1 MAFTVIHGAMAKTI
15 LIATEKPFAEAALQ
29 QMRQEVEATDGFIL
43 KLLEHYT
50 SMDELQDA
58 IADVDAVVVRSDIM
72 SASTIGMSK
81 KLKVIV
87 RAGAG
92 YDNVDIAAATEKG
105 IVVMNTPGQNSNAV
119 AELGFGLMLG
129 LIRRKYLGGAGS
141 ELMGKTIGMHGFG
154 YIGKCMARIAKGFN
168 METIA
173 FDPYVDQQ
181 SILALGVRRCES
193 VEDLYRESDFISLNI
208 PVNNGNAKSVNY
220 ELLSLSKPNA
230 LLVNT
235 ARKELIEEEG
245 LMRILDERPA
255 YMYASDIAPTL
266 KVLME
271 EKFPIRTLFTSNKM
285 GAQTVEANRNAGV
298 AAVKQIIDYFT
309 KGDTTFKVN

>member
-1 MAFTVIHGAMAKTI
+1 MTKTI

-29 QMRQEVEATDGFIL
+29 QMRQEVEATDGFVL
-43 KLLEHYT
+43 KLLEHYA
-50 SMDELQDA
+50 SVDELEDA
-58 IADVDAVVVRSDIM
+58 IVDADAVIVRSDIM
-72 SASTIGMSK
+72 SANTIELSK

-92 YDNVDIAAATEKG
+92 YDNVDVVAATEKD
-105 IVVMNTPGQNSNAV
+105 IIVMNTPGQNSNAV

-168 METIA
+168 METLA
-173 FDPYVDQQ
+173 FDPYLDHQT
-181 SILALGVRRCES
+181 ILALGVKPCES

-208 PVNNGNAKSVNY
+208 PVNNGSAKSINY
-220 ELLSLSKPNA
+220 QLLSQTKPNA

-235 ARKELIEEEG
+235 ARKELIEEED

-266 KVLME
+266 KVTME
-271 EKFPIRTLFTSNKM
+271 EKFPMRTLFTSNKM
-285 GAQTVEANRNAGV
+285 GAQTVEANRNAGL
-298 AAVKQIIDYFT
+298 AAVRQIIDYFIN
-309 KGDTTFKVN
+309 GDTTFKVN